1 MLIWSIYR
9 EKDGPFRCY
18 KAFGEDLKKA
28 TPDVA
33 NGKLENMAVSIIRD
47 KIANLTIS
55 DILKNRNKLRNGVR
69 EEMQNLMT
77 GWGMWLETCEV
88 TDVKI
93 ASKSLFTNLQ
103 TEFRESSRKEA
114 VTIAADTQNL
124 IREKEL
130 KRETEYKRK
139 ETET

>member
-9 EKDGPFRCY
+9 EKDVPFRCY
-18 KAFGEDLKKA
+18 KAFGDDLKRA
-28 TPDVA
+28 NPDVA

-55 DILKNRNKLRNGVR
+55 DILKNRNKLRNGIK

-93 ASKSLFTNLQ
+93 SSKSLFTNLQ

-114 VTIAADTQNL
+114 VTIAADT
-124 IREKEL
+124 
-130 KRETEYKRK
+130 
-139 ETET
+139 